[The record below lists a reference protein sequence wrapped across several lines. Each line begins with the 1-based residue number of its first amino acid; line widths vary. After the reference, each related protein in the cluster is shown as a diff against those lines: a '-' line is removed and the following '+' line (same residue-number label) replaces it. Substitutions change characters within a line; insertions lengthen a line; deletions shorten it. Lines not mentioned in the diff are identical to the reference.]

1 MAMLYL
7 AVVVGQSHI
16 GLIRSSSVTCDQNLS
31 LRGLKMRSMINR
43 TLPLSRNINLTL
55 ITPVCNLDEH
65 DMSDT
70 CSTPA
75 ETLPFLPVCPDGSWN
90 RTCYPVPTHNVN
102 YHLKCV
108 CHSFVPMTDVRD
120 TYWSDYEALSPPVD
134 GAFYTSRLMMDGG
147 ECITRELIKIGPV
160 VAGYNLPDGVYTA
173 SSVYSNQY
181 KSYRA
186 KITDYLEGGACG
198 WVAHGTDT
206 DPWLGVNLPD
216 DWSYYINPLPFTYLH
231 DHGSILHFLR

>member
-7 AVVVGQSHI
+7 AVVVI
-16 GLIRSSSVTCDQNLS
+16 LNNMALIRSSSVTCDENLS

-70 CSTPA
+70 CSTSA
-75 ETLPFLPVCPDGSWN
+75 ETLPSLPLCPDGSWS

-120 TYWSDYEALSPPVD
+120 TYWSDYEALSSPVD
-134 GAFYTSRLMMDGG
+134 GAFYTRRLMMG
-147 ECITRELIKIGPV
+147 
-160 VAGYNLPDGVYTA
+160 AGA
-173 SSVYSNQY
+173 
-181 KSYRA
+181 
-186 KITDYLEGGACG
+186 
-198 WVAHGTDT
+198 
-206 DPWLGVNLPD
+206 LG
-216 DWSYYINPLPFTYLH
+216 
-231 DHGSILHFLR
+231 